1 MQTQLRSIK
10 AWSARLACIAGALG
24 GVALLGGCNIVGPAY
39 VLIAGPPKTDALH
52 TLEEKA
58 KTVIFVDDQGS
69 VLPRRSLRM
78 TVSDRIEQE
87 LVAKK
92 AVGGIVGGAAIQ
104 QVALQDDADNLSDNS
119 TLGRAVGADLV
130 VHVLVE
136 SFTMSVDGTTY
147 QPFASGFVRVVDTR
161 TGQRVWPKDQ
171 PSGYRL
177 AMQLPIKR
185 GSVPGS
191 ASELARAQEDLASN
205 FGLAVSRLFYK
216 HESRTERPSD
226 ERVK

>member
-1 MQTQLRSIK
+1 MQRLCF
-10 AWSARLACIAGALG
+10 ALLAVVCGLACLGA
-24 GVALLGGCNIVGPAY
+24 GGCNIVGPAY
-39 VLIAGPPKTDALH
+39 VLIAGPPKTDAMHKLDV
-52 TLEEKA
+52 TL
-58 KTVIFVDDQGS
+58 KTVVFVDDQGS

-78 TVSDRIEQE
+78 TISDRIETE
-87 LVAKK
+87 LVSQK
-92 AVGGIVGGAAIQ
+92 AVGTVIGGAAIQ

-119 TLGRAVGADLV
+119 TLGRAVGADVV
-130 VHVLVE
+130 VHVLIE
-136 SFTMSVDGTTY
+136 SFTMTVDGTTF
-147 QPFASGFVRVVDTR
+147 QPFASGFVRVVDAR
-161 TGQRVWPKDQ
+161 SGQRVWPLEQ

-216 HESRTERPSD
+216 HETRTDRPSD